1 MGCICSKAI
10 KVKDPSYNNK
20 DKAQTK
26 SSSKLFVNSSRRDNA
41 AVADADAIPASKP
54 QPNVV
59 LHGFLAEHVAAGW
72 PAWLTSVASEAVN
85 GWLPRKAESFEK
97 LDKVCLMWKKI
108 EILTI
113 YLCALH
119 CLYFLFFLLQIGQ
132 GTYSSV
138 YKALDLE
145 TGKFVALKKVR
156 FINMDPE
163 SVRFMAR
170 EIHILRKL
178 DHPNVLKLQG
188 IVTSRMSG
196 SLYLVFEYMEHDLAG
211 LAATP
216 GIKFSESQVAEI
228 FFIFTFGVDFLS
240 QVDFCFLSKLNNLN

>member
-10 KVKDPSYNNK
+10 KAKDPSHNNK
-20 DKAQTK
+20 DKDKDQTK
-26 SSSKLFVNSSRRDNA
+26 SSSKLFFSSSRRDDA
-41 AVADADAIPASKP
+41 AIADADAIPASKP
-54 QPNVV
+54 QTNVV
-59 LHGFLAEHVAAGW
+59 LHGFLAEHVATGW
-72 PAWLTSVASEAVN
+72 PAWLTSVASEAVK

-97 LDKVCLMWKKI
+97 LDKVCLMWKI
-108 EILTI
+108 GISTI
-113 YLCALH
+113 YLCELH
-119 CLYFLFFLLQIGQ
+119 YMYLLLLLQIGQ

-138 YKALDLE
+138 YKARDLE

-228 FFIFTFGVDFLS
+228 FFAYGVDFPS
-240 QVDFCFLSKLNNLN
+240 QVAFCFCQK